1 MPKRF
6 FCEVKNELIM
16 KICEHIKDQKNRS
29 LMCQEDSSECRT
41 AQFILESIFDKM
53 EIYYYKEYVTS
64 PSFAYSSDSEGD
76 IDAEYGDEKEGLS
89 KQDFILKKRG
99 DKVREK
105 LVNHRTL
112 FSKVFPNYTNT
123 PAQPDQRSIS
133 DVVDTMIYQAL
144 LLRKDTPY
152 ATLQRAVVYFS
163 TLLDEESA
171 LEAHIQKRSN
181 MMKLVIEFCEISRR
195 NVDHLEAGNDVLR
208 HLRELMQGTSTTVVI
223 REIDNILENKIEPTP
238 NVFTRLVRQCNASLP
253 LPSPL
258 RGGYSED
265 NKQSVLLSP
274 TKENNKVEAQTTLR
288 TASILINE
296 DDKGGFFENAKESV
310 LLSPAKA
317 SKRVPKRACTAVE
330 TKPSV
335 FSLEEYNAKR
345 NKHLPYTQE
354 EKDCLLEG
362 VKRFGHG
369 KWCAILEHY
378 KDVFK
383 VNGR

>member
-1 MPKRF
+1 MSQKQAYTDPAIFTRRKRWPPGPRSDLRYSSNNPF
-6 FCEVKNELIM
+6 LAIHGEARKARIKPEWHPEGSSLEQDQVEKFVHYHAQCIKIYFPHLLKQLRVYTVLEKYDDSDELKLLTGKIRVDEVKDELIM

-64 PSFAYSSDSEGD
+64 PSFAYSSDSEED

-195 NVDHLEAGNDVLR
+195 NIDHLEAGNDVLR
-208 HLRELMQGTSTTVVI
+208 RLRELMQGTSTTVVI

-274 TKENNKVEAQTTLR
+274 TKENNKVEA
-288 TASILINE
+288 
-296 DDKGGFFENAKESV
+296 
-310 LLSPAKA
+310 
-317 SKRVPKRACTAVE
+317 
-330 TKPSV
+330 
-335 FSLEEYNAKR
+335 
-345 NKHLPYTQE
+345 
-354 EKDCLLEG
+354 
-362 VKRFGHG
+362 
-369 KWCAILEHY
+369 
-378 KDVFK
+378 
-383 VNGR
+383 